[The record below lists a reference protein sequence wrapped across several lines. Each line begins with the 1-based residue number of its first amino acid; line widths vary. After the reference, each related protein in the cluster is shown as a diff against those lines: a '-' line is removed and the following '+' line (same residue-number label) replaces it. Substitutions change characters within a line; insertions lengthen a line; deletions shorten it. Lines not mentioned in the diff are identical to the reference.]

1 MRIDLSGRTALV
13 TGSTAGL
20 GYAIAAGLADA
31 GATVVLNGRTE
42 KRVTEAADRIR
53 ETQPDADLRTVV
65 ADVGTAGGVAALVG
79 AVPSVDVLVNN
90 PGIFEPKPFRDI
102 TDEDWQ
108 QIYDINVM
116 SGVRLSRAY
125 VDQMVGA
132 GWGRIVFISSE
143 SAVQIPA

>member
-13 TGSTAGL
+13 TGSTAGI

-42 KRVTEAADRIR
+42 KRVNEAADRIR
-53 ETQPDADLRTVV
+53 ELQPDADLRTVV
-65 ADVGTAGGVAALVG
+65 SDVGTADGVAALVD

-90 PGIFEPKPFRDI
+90 AGVFEPKPFREI

-108 QIYDINVM
+108 QVYDVNVM
-116 SGVRLSRAY
+116 SGIRLSRAY
-125 VDQMVGA
+125 VERMG
-132 GWGRIVFISSE
+132 
-143 SAVQIPA
+143 